1 MFIVYKPLRMKNV
14 EVSNGQSRGNQETRT
29 KQLPKI
35 QALSE
40 DRIYPQA
47 FYKNKMFLRRNKK

>member
-1 MFIVYKPLRMKNV
+1 MGRV
-14 EVSNGQSRGNQETRT
+14 EETRR
-29 KQLPKI
+29 LARSSCPK
-35 QALSE
+35 